1 MPWSGFVLA
10 GGGSSRMGRDKA
22 MLPYRGTTLVEHLA
36 RIVQEAAGAV
46 ALIAEPSRYRS
57 LGYPVYPDKFPG
69 CGPLGGV
76 YTALSVSSTDW
87 NLIVACD
94 MPGISAE
101 VLRALLGSASE
112 SGKKCVVA
120 IGPAGE
126 PEPLCAVY
134 HRSCLPVLER
144 AMEEKRFK
152 MKDLVA
158 ELDATLKL
166 VNASALANV
175 NTPAEW
181 ADFEPKPT
189 R

>member
-1 MPWSGFVLA
+1 
-10 GGGSSRMGRDKA
+10 MGRDKA
-22 MLPYRGTTLVEHLA
+22 LLPYRGTTLVEHLA
-36 RIVQEAAGAV
+36 RVVQEAAGAV
-46 ALIAEPSRYRS
+46 ALIGATDHYRS

-69 CGPLGGV
+69 CGPLGGI

-94 MPGISAE
+94 MPGISAD
-101 VLRALLGSASE
+101 VLRTLLGSAE
-112 SGKKCVVA
+112 QSGKSCVVA
-120 IGPAGE
+120 TGPTGD

-134 HRSCLPVLER
+134 HRSCLPVLAR
-144 AMEEKRFK
+144 AIEEKRFK
-152 MKDLVA
+152 MRDLVA
-158 ELDATLKL
+158 QLDRTLKP
-166 VNASALANV
+166 VDASALANV

>member
-1 MPWSGFVLA
+1 
-10 GGGSSRMGRDKA
+10 MGRDKA
-22 MLPYRGTTLVEHLA
+22 LLPYRGTTLVEHLA
-36 RIVQEAAGAV
+36 RVVQEAAGAV
-46 ALIAEPSRYRS
+46 ALIGAPDHYRS

-69 CGPLGGV
+69 CGPLGGI

-94 MPGISAE
+94 MPGISAD
-101 VLRALLGSASE
+101 VLRTLLGSAE
-112 SGKKCVVA
+112 QSGKSCVVA
-120 IGPAGE
+120 TGPTGD

-134 HRSCLPVLER
+134 HRSCLPVLAR
-144 AMEEKRFK
+144 AIEEKRFK
-152 MKDLVA
+152 MRDLVA
-158 ELDATLKL
+158 QLDRTLKP
-166 VNASALANV
+166 VDASALANV